1 MLKSNINM
9 AILIATVPFA
19 IGWRMLIISFL
30 LAPLPNLRE
39 VVAENCLKLI
49 GTLLL
54 LWIYSPFFNGSGG
67 VSKRFLWMLFA
78 AQSWALWTM
87 RNKFYIEA
95 KFPKHPANVVFKTC
109 IFLQLWRPL
118 AKAKV
123 HPMLDEAVAKH
134 KDISKQTLQ

>member
-1 MLKSNINM
+1 M
-9 AILIATVPFA
+9 AILMATAPFA

-30 LAPLPNLRE
+30 LALLPNLRG
-39 VVAENCLKLI
+39 VVAENCFKLT

-54 LWIYSPFFNGSGG
+54 LRIYSPFFSGG

-78 AQSWALWTM
+78 AQSWALWTT
-87 RNKFYIEA
+87 RNKFSIEA
-95 KFPKHPANVVFKTC
+95 KFSKHPANVVFKTS

-123 HPMLDEAVAKH
+123 HPMLDEAVTKL
-134 KDISKQTLQ
+134 KDIFKKASQ